1 VDDMGVKFKDI
12 VSPEEISLKD
22 LEGRTVAIDAYN
34 TIYQFLSGIRQRD
47 GSPLMDQNG
56 NVTSHLSGILYR
68 TASIVDKGIKPI
80 YVFDGDSSEHKAKTL
95 EQRKAIK
102 EEAMEK
108 WEEAKAAGNI
118 EEARKFAIRT
128 SRMSPYILE
137 SSKKLLDYMGI
148 PYVQAKGEGE
158 AQGAYMVEQGDAW
171 AVASQDYDC
180 LLFGA
185 PRIIRN
191 LTLSGGLSNLEY
203 LELQKVLEDIDL
215 TREQLIDVALMVGTD
230 FNEGIHGI
238 GAKTG
243 LKLIRNN
250 SLEDILV
257 QKGITEVNVEPDEL
271 RDIFLNHEVN
281 TDYKIKFKSA
291 KKDQLVE
298 FMCEEHG
305 FSESRVLNVTEK
317 LKKLSSTQ
325 KSLEDW
331 F

>member
-1 VDDMGVKFKDI
+1 MGVKFKDI

-95 EQRKAIK
+95 EQRRAIK

-108 WEEAKAAGNI
+108 WE
-118 EEARKFAIRT
+118 
-128 SRMSPYILE
+128 
-137 SSKKLLDYMGI
+137 D
-148 PYVQAKGEGE
+148 YVQAEGEGE

-185 PRIIRN
+185 PRIVRN

-203 LELQKVLEDIDL
+203 LELEKVLNEIDL

-250 SLEDILV
+250 TLEDILV
-257 QKGITEVNVEPDEL
+257 QKGITEVEVEPDEL
-271 RDIFLNHEVN
+271 RDIFLKHDVN
-281 TDYKIKFKSA
+281 TDYEIKFKSA
-291 KKDQLVE
+291 KKDKLVE

>member
-1 VDDMGVKFKDI
+1 MEARRAV
-12 VSPEEISLKD
+12 
-22 LEGRTVAIDAYN
+22 R
-34 TIYQFLSGIRQRD
+34 
-47 GSPLMDQNG
+47 
-56 NVTSHLSGILYR
+56 
-68 TASIVDKGIKPI
+68 
-80 YVFDGDSSEHKAKTL
+80 
-95 EQRKAIK
+95 
-102 EEAMEK
+102 EEAREK
-108 WEEAKAAGNI
+108 YEAEKAAGDM
-118 EEARKFAIRT
+118 EEARKYGMRS
-128 SRMSPYILE
+128 SRMSEYIIE
-137 SSKKLLDYMGI
+137 SSKELLTYMGV

-158 AQGAYMVEQGDAW
+158 AQGAYMVQKGDAW

-203 LELQKVLEDIDL
+203 LELEKVLSEIDL

-250 SLEDILV
+250 TLEDVLV
-257 QKGITEVNVEPDEL
+257 QKGITDIPYEPDEL
-271 RDIFLNHEVN
+271 RNIFLKHEIN
-281 TDYKIKFKSA
+281 PDYDIKFK
-291 KKDQLVE
+291 KVDIEKICE

-305 FSESRVLNVTEK
+305 FSQNRVLNVCDK
-317 LKKLSSTQ
+317 MKKLNSTQ
-325 KSLEDW
+325 KSLDSW

>member
-1 VDDMGVKFKDI
+1 MGVKFKDI
-12 VSPEEISLKD
+12 VSPEEINLKD

-47 GSPLMDQNG
+47 GSPLMDHNG

-68 TASIVDKGIKPI
+68 TSAIVEKGIKPI
-80 YVFDGDSSEHKAKTL
+80 YVFDGVASEYKSDTI
-95 EQRKAIK
+95 EQRKAVK
-102 EEAMEK
+102 EEALEK
-108 WEEAKAAGNI
+108 YKEAKASGN
-118 EEARKFAIRT
+118 EEEMRKYAMRT
-128 SRMSPYILE
+128 SRMSPYIIE
-137 SSKKLLDYMGI
+137 SSKELLDYMGV

-158 AQGAYMVEQGDAW
+158 AQGAYMVNQGDAW

-185 PRIIRN
+185 PRIVRN

-203 LELQKVLEDIDL
+203 LELEKVLNDIDL

-243 LKLIRNN
+243 MKLIRNN
-250 SLEDILV
+250 TLEEILV
-257 QKGITEVNVEPDEL
+257 QKGITDVAVEPDEL
-271 RDIFLNHEVN
+271 RNIFLKHEVN
-281 TDYKIKFKSA
+281 TDYKIKFKNA
-291 KKDQLVE
+291 NIEKLCE

-305 FSESRVLNVTEK
+305 FSQSRVLNVADK
-317 LKKLSSTQ
+317 MKKLNTTQ

>member
-1 VDDMGVKFKDI
+1 MGVKFKDI
-12 VSPEEISLKD
+12 VSPEEINLKD
-22 LEGRTVAIDAYN
+22 LNGRTIAIDAYN

-47 GSPLMDQNG
+47 GSPLMDDEG
-56 NVTSHLSGILYR
+56 RVTSHLSGILYR
-68 TASIVDKGIKPI
+68 TSSIVDQGIKPI
-80 YVFDGDSSEHKAKTL
+80 YVFDGGPSEYKSKTV
-95 EQRKAIK
+95 EARRVVR
-102 EEAMEK
+102 EEAREK
-108 WEEAKAAGNI
+108 YEAAKAAGDM
-118 EEARKFAIRT
+118 EEARKYGMRS
-128 SRMSPYILE
+128 SRMSEYIIE
-137 SSKKLLDYMGI
+137 SSKELLTYMGV

-158 AQGAYMVEQGDAW
+158 AQGAYMVQKGDAW

-203 LELQKVLEDIDL
+203 LELEKVLSEIDL

-250 SLEDILV
+250 TLEDVLV
-257 QKGITEVNVEPDEL
+257 QKGITDVPYEPDEL
-271 RDIFLNHEVN
+271 RNIFLKHEIN
-281 TDYKIKFKSA
+281 PDYDIKFK
-291 KKDQLVE
+291 KVDIEKICE

-305 FSESRVLNVTEK
+305 FSQNRVLNVCDK
-317 LKKLSSTQ
+317 MKKLNSTQ
-325 KSLEDW
+325 KSLDSW

>member
-1 VDDMGVKFKDI
+1 MGVKFKDI
-12 VSPEEISLKD
+12 VSPEEINLKD

-47 GSPLMDQNG
+47 GSPLMDHNG

-68 TASIVDKGIKPI
+68 TSAIVEKGIKPI
-80 YVFDGDSSEHKAKTL
+80 YVFDGVASEYKSNTI
-95 EQRKAIK
+95 EQRRAIK
-102 EEAMEK
+102 EEAIEK
-108 WEEAKAAGNI
+108 YKEAKASGN
-118 EEARKFAIRT
+118 EEEMRKYAIRT
-128 SRMSPYILE
+128 SRMSPYIIE
-137 SSKKLLDYMGI
+137 SSKELLDYMGV

-158 AQGAYMVEQGDAW
+158 AQGAYMVNQGDAW

-185 PRIIRN
+185 PRIVRN

-203 LELQKVLEDIDL
+203 LELEKVLNDIDL

-243 LKLIRNN
+243 MKLIRNN
-250 SLEDILV
+250 TLEEILV
-257 QKGITEVNVEPDEL
+257 QKGITDVAVEPDEL
-271 RDIFLNHEVN
+271 RNIFLNHEVN
-281 TDYKIKFKSA
+281 TDYKIKFKNA
-291 KKDQLVE
+291 NIEKLCE

-305 FSESRVLNVTEK
+305 FSQNRVLNVADK
-317 LKKLSSTQ
+317 MKKLNTTQ

>member
-1 VDDMGVKFKDI
+1 MGVKFKDI

-22 LEGRTVAIDAYN
+22 LEGRTIAIDAYN

-47 GSPLMDQNG
+47 GSPLMDHNG

-68 TASIVDKGIKPI
+68 TASIVDKGIKPV
-80 YVFDGDSSEHKAKTL
+80 YVFDGESHEHKAKTL
-95 EQRKAIK
+95 EQRRAIK

-108 WEEAKAAGNI
+108 WREAKAAGNI

-137 SSKKLLDYMGI
+137 SSKELLDYMGI
-148 PYVQAKGEGE
+148 PYVQAIGEGE

-185 PRIIRN
+185 PRIVRN

-203 LELQKVLEDIDL
+203 LELEKVLEEL
-215 TREQLIDVALMVGTD
+215 KLSREQLIDVALMVGTD

-250 SLEDILV
+250 SLEDVLV
-257 QKGITEVNVEPDEL
+257 QKGITDVEVEPDEL
-271 RDIFLNHEVN
+271 REIFLKHEVN
-281 TDYKIKFKSA
+281 TDYEIKFKSA
-291 KKDQLVE
+291 KKDKLVE

-305 FSESRVLNVTEK
+305 FSESRVLNVTDK

>member
-1 VDDMGVKFKDI
+1 MGVKFKDI

-80 YVFDGDSSEHKAKTL
+80 YVFDGDSSEHKAKTI

-158 AQGAYMVEQGDAW
+158 AQGAYMVEQGNAW

-250 SLEDILV
+250 TLEDILV

-271 RDIFLNHEVN
+271 RDIFLKHDVN
-281 TDYKIKFKSA
+281 TDYEIKFKSA
-291 KKDQLVE
+291 KKDKLVE

>member
-1 VDDMGVKFKDI
+1 MGVKFKDI

-22 LEGRTVAIDAYN
+22 LEGRTIAIDAYN

-47 GSPLMDQNG
+47 GSPLMDHNG

-68 TASIVDKGIKPI
+68 TASIVDKGIKPV
-80 YVFDGDSSEHKAKTL
+80 YVFDGESHEHKAKTL
-95 EQRKAIK
+95 EQRRAIK

-108 WEEAKAAGNI
+108 WREAKAAGNI

-128 SRMSPYILE
+128 SRMSPYIPE
-137 SSKKLLDYMGI
+137 SSKELLDYMGI
-148 PYVQAKGEGE
+148 PYVQAIGEGE

-185 PRIIRN
+185 PRIVRN

-203 LELQKVLEDIDL
+203 LELEKVLEEL
-215 TREQLIDVALMVGTD
+215 ELSREQLIDVALMVGTD

-250 SLEDILV
+250 SLEDVLV
-257 QKGITEVNVEPDEL
+257 QKGITDVEVEPDEL
-271 RDIFLNHEVN
+271 REIFLKHEVN
-281 TDYKIKFKSA
+281 TDYEIKFKSA
-291 KKDQLVE
+291 KKDKLIE

-305 FSESRVLNVTEK
+305 FSESRVLNVTDK